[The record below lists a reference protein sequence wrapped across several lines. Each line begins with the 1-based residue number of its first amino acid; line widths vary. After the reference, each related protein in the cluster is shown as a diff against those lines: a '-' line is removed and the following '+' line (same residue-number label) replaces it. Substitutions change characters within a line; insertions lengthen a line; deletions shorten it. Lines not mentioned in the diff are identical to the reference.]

1 MTRITVEALSRALER
16 GERIL
21 IIDARSPGVWVDE
34 RIPGAIHFGSES
46 FHDAAK
52 AHPRDAL
59 VVVYCSC
66 PNDASAVVTAR
77 KLLASGFEVV
87 RPLAGGIDAWRSAG
101 GSLA

>member
-1 MTRITVEALSRALER
+1 
-16 GERIL
+16 
-21 IIDARSPGVWVDE
+21 VDE